1 MYDLPIRIVRFKIS
15 DTLSETILT
24 NLARDDFSPQTI
36 KELYKMRWKV
46 ETSFKEL
53 KYNIGL
59 ASIHSKKQ
67 NLIHQEIYAK
77 LTIYNVLAMIT
88 YAQNVPGNKRI
99 NFARAVSVCIRLI
112 TGKLSEDVL
121 LKMLSKFLS
130 PVRPGRI
137 FPRKPAIKNSLSFA
151 YRLP

>member
-1 MYDLPIRIVRFKIS
+1 
-15 DTLSETILT
+15 
-24 NLARDDFSPQTI
+24 
-36 KELYKMRWKV
+36 
-46 ETSFKEL
+46 
-53 KYNIGL
+53 
-59 ASIHSKKQ
+59 
-67 NLIHQEIYAK
+67 
-77 LTIYNVLAMIT
+77 MIT

-121 LKMLSKFLS
+121 KMLSKFLS

-151 YRLP
+151 YRFP

>member
-1 MYDLPIRIVRFKIS
+1 MYDLPIRIVRLKIS

-24 NLARDDFSPQTI
+24 NLPRDGFSPQTI
-36 KELYKMRWKV
+36 KELYKMRWKI

-67 NLIHQEIYAK
+67 NLILQEIYAK
-77 LTIYNVLAMIT
+77 LTIYNALAMIT
-88 YAQNVPGNKRI
+88 YAQNIPSNKRI
-99 NFARAVSVCIRLI
+99 NFAKAVSVCIRFI

-121 LKMLSKFLS
+121 LIMLSKFLS
-130 PVRPGRI
+130 PVRQGRT
-137 FPRKPAIKNSLSFA
+137 FPRKVTIKNSLSFA